1 MLQCLSFYCCRM
13 CVLSLFLPWQIGGK
27 ITALCPVTLMVSINL
42 KCWICCMGL
51 QTAQSQLQQTKNVQ
65 QRLASGG
72 MNLTNAV
79 DYSTGGASTDGF
91 DEDESESLEHDNR
104 APLSMD
110 GETHVPISS
119 GSASN
124 PSGTELPT
132 EPMETSQP
140 APIPTST
147 LSTAAEIAAKL
158 TASASSAA
166 MLTSVLSSLA
176 AEEAING
183 VQNFGMQEG
192 MQKRPRL
199 ENHGEQIPTS
209 APVPY
214 QLPPHLSQFLG
225 SAIFP
230 PAYAYQQ
237 AAVQP
242 PPPPMQSH
250 MMMTQHPMGPPP
262 PPMPPGCNPMYQQF
276 QQSPSPYYSPP
287 PLPAPPAPAPR
298 Q

>member
-1 MLQCLSFYCCRM
+1 
-13 CVLSLFLPWQIGGK
+13 
-27 ITALCPVTLMVSINL
+27 
-42 KCWICCMGL
+42 MGL
-51 QTAQSQLQQTKNVQ
+51 QIAQSQLQQARNVQ

-72 MNLTNAV
+72 MNHINAI
-79 DYSTGGASTDGF
+79 DYSAGGAATDGF
-91 DEDESESLEHDNR
+91 DEEESEPEEHDNQ
-104 APLSMD
+104 APRSMD
-110 GETHVPISS
+110 SESHIPS
-119 GSASN
+119 GSASASN
-124 PSGTELPT
+124 PAGTERSA

-140 APIPTST
+140 PTPTPTPTST

-176 AEEAING
+176 AEEANNG
-183 VQNFGMQEG
+183 MQTSNFGMEG
-192 MQKRPRL
+192 VQKRPRI
-199 ENHGEQIPTS
+199 ENNHAEQMPTT
-209 APVPY
+209 AAVPY

-225 SAIFP
+225 STMFP
-230 PAYAYQQ
+230 PGYTYQQ
-237 AAVQP
+237 AMP

-250 MMMTQHPMGPPP
+250 MMIPQHPMGPPP
-262 PPMPPGCNPMYQQF
+262 PPMPPGCNPLYQF